1 MHRVLRKF
9 RSTAGFT
16 LIEIL
21 VALVILS
28 IALVTIMQLFSGG
41 LKASRIAG
49 DYTQAIF
56 LAREKMEE
64 LLLEEETSAEATG
77 GEFNNNYKWRAEITP
92 FSLDVDDYEK
102 VPVEVYEI
110 SVSVSRK
117 DGTGKQVSL
126 QTLKTAKKEDET

>member
-1 MHRVLRKF
+1 MHRILRKY
-9 RSTAGFT
+9 RAAAGFT

-28 IALVTIMQLFSGG
+28 ISLVTIMQLFSGG

-64 LLLEEETSAEATG
+64 LLLDK
-77 GEFNNNYKWRAEITP
+77 NIPAEITEGDFDNDYKWQAGITP
-92 FSLDVDDYEK
+92 CSLTAGDDNK
-102 VPVEVYEI
+102 VPVEVYKI
-110 SVSVSRK
+110 QVSVSRK
-117 DGTGKQVSL
+117 DGTGKQVLL
-126 QTLKTAKKEDET
+126 QTLKTVKKEDET

>member
-1 MHRVLRKF
+1 MHRILRKC
-9 RSTAGFT
+9 RAAAGFT

-28 IALVTIMQLFSGG
+28 ISLVTIMQLFSGG

-64 LLLEEETSAEATG
+64 LLLDKEDSTEITEG
-77 GEFNNNYKWRAEITP
+77 DFNNDYKWQAEITP
-92 FSLDVDDYEK
+92 FSLTAGDDNK

-110 SVSVSRK
+110 QVSVSRK
-117 DGTGKQVSL
+117 DDTGKQVLL
-126 QTLKTAKKEDET
+126 QTLKTVKKEDES

>member
-1 MHRVLRKF
+1 MHCILRKCG
-9 RSTAGFT
+9 TDAGFT

-28 IALVTIMQLFSGG
+28 ISLVTIMQLFSGG

-64 LLLEEETSAEATG
+64 LLLEKEILADITEG
-77 GEFNNNYKWRAEITP
+77 DFNNDYKWRAEITP
-92 FSLDVDDYEK
+92 FSLTAGGDDK

-110 SVSVSRK
+110 RVSVNRK
-117 DGTGKQVSL
+117 DGTGKQVLL
-126 QTLKTAKKEDET
+126 QTLKTVKKKDTT